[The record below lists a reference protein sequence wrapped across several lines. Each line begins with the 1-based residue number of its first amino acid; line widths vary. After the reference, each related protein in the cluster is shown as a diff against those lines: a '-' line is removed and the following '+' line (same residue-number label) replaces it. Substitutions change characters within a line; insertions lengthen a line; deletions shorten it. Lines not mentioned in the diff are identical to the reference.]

1 MKETKHAAV
10 RIQQRGIPP
19 LVVDLLLQ
27 FGRREHDHNGA
38 EILYFD
44 RGSKNR
50 IKKYSGGVIGKL
62 SEHLQSYAVLADG
75 NILTVGTRYKK
86 IYTNK

>member
-1 MKETKHAAV
+1 MKVTKHAAV

-27 FGRREHDHNGA
+27 FGQREHDHHGA
-38 EILYFD
+38 EIYYFD
-44 RGSKNR
+44 KSSRNR
-50 IKKYSGGVIGKL
+50 IKKYSWDIIGKL

-75 NILTVGTRYKK
+75 NIITVGTRYKK
-86 IYTNK
+86 IYSNK